1 MLKLRY
7 LKHLYI
13 KIYYLRN
20 FKLTIL
26 MDIID
31 LFAINFQFNY
41 KNKLNFSTGFT
52 QMLSFIFIVVS
63 LFAFIWNLVYMIQKN
78 DFSINSYQTDISL
91 DNKVIFNETNSF
103 LGFSLFDENFDIFP
117 LNSTILK
124 YLKITAYSVILNSS
138 NNLNYPLK
146 IRNCNESLNKHF
158 LNSDP
163 NNTINSCIDFN
174 NSLLQ
179 GNLYSFSNSN
189 FFTLEVDFDKNSY
202 LNETNLTN
210 SFLGYI
216 YIYFPISSINLYNY
230 TNPYD
235 ISIGGNY
242 YSLSLNQSKTNL
254 MPFSIDEI
262 HTDTSFIGS
271 SDRKDIILSSKYN
284 YRTQDNFGRN
294 FVFRLVL
301 YIDPIK
307 TIYYRSYMKFQGVL
321 NNVNSIVS
329 ILSIVFK
336 FLGSYFNKIKLRQ
349 NFIEED
355 FLFKDDSKTDF
366 LKNDLNLNMSGISIE
381 EDKRNDNNYEKD
393 SIKKFKSNDFK
404 VLHSDYEKLDFD
416 NYSWSDIYL
425 LNNICDKSKKE
436 SNIFSPIYEFY
447 ESIIDVNNIL
457 IKLHKIDFIKENT
470 NLKENKIL
478 LKIRRKVKNRLNEL
492 NVIKTFKIQ
501 RNKYKINN

>member
-1 MLKLRY
+1 
-7 LKHLYI
+7 
-13 KIYYLRN
+13 
-20 FKLTIL
+20 
-26 MDIID
+26 
-31 LFAINFQFNY
+31 
-41 KNKLNFSTGFT
+41 
-52 QMLSFIFIVVS
+52 
-63 LFAFIWNLVYMIQKN
+63 
-78 DFSINSYQTDISL
+78 
-91 DNKVIFNETNSF
+91 
-103 LGFSLFDENFDIFP
+103 
-117 LNSTILK
+117 
-124 YLKITAYSVILNSS
+124 
-138 NNLNYPLK
+138 
-146 IRNCNESLNKHF
+146 
-158 LNSDP
+158 
-163 NNTINSCIDFN
+163 
-174 NSLLQ
+174 
-179 GNLYSFSNSN
+179 
-189 FFTLEVDFDKNSY
+189 
-202 LNETNLTN
+202 
-210 SFLGYI
+210 
-216 YIYFPISSINLYNY
+216 
-230 TNPYD
+230 
-235 ISIGGNY
+235 
-242 YSLSLNQSKTNL
+242 
-254 MPFSIDEI
+254 
-262 HTDTSFIGS
+262 
-271 SDRKDIILSSKYN
+271 
-284 YRTQDNFGRN
+284 
-294 FVFRLVL
+294 
-301 YIDPIK
+301 
-307 TIYYRSYMKFQGVL
+307 MKFQGVL

-447 ESIIDVNNIL
+447 ESIIDVSNIL